1 MSFQLTIL
9 GTGSASPVLT
19 RNPTAHHLSIEQD
32 GYLID
37 CGEGTQMQFMRYKV
51 RSMRLKYIFI
61 THLHGDHYFGLIGL
75 LSTMNMHRR
84 MDDLWIFGPKGLAE
98 IITIQLKYSES
109 ILNFNIHFT
118 ETNPTK
124 SYLLLDN
131 DYVTVTTIPLI
142 HRVPC
147 CGFLIQE
154 KAKKHKI
161 IKEKMPKGLTFKEIK
176 QLKNGE
182 DILDETGVVLYANKE
197 YTTPANR
204 TFSYAFCSDT
214 LYTES
219 VIDIIKNVD
228 LLYHEATFLDE
239 LRPRAT
245 ETQHSTAAQAAIIA
259 KKAKVKKLIIGHYSS
274 RYKTLQAHLEEAS
287 AIFPNTDVAI
297 EGNSYNI
304 REL

>member
-98 IITIQLKYSES
+98 IITVQLKYSES
-109 ILNFNIHFT
+109 VLNFKIHFT
-118 ETNPTK
+118 ETNPTE
-124 SYLLLDN
+124 SYLLFEN

-147 CGFLIQE
+147 CGFLIRE
-154 KAKKHKI
+154 KTKKRKI
-161 IKEKMPKGLTFKEIK
+161 IKEKMPKGLTFKDIK

-182 DILDETGVVLYANKE
+182 DVLDESGEVKYANKD
-197 YTTPANR
+197 YTIPANR

-219 VIDIIKNVD
+219 VIDIIKQVD

-239 LRPRAT
+239 LRPRAA
-245 ETQHSTAAQAAIIA
+245 ETQHSTAAQAAMIA
-259 KKAKVKKLIIGHYSS
+259 KKAKVKKLVIGHYSS
-274 RYKTLQAHLEEAS
+274 RYKTLQAHLEEAT

>member
-1 MSFQLTIL
+1 LSFQLTIL

-51 RSMRLKYIFI
+51 RSTRLKYIFI
-61 THLHGDHYFGLIGL
+61 SHLHGDHYFGLIGL

-98 IITIQLKYSES
+98 IITVQLKYSES
-109 ILNFNIHFT
+109 ILNFKIHFT
-118 ETNPTK
+118 ETNPK
-124 SYLLLDN
+124 ESYLLFEN
-131 DYVTVTTIPLI
+131 AHVTVTTIPLI

-147 CGFLIQE
+147 CGFLIRE
-154 KAKKHKI
+154 KSKKCKI
-161 IKEKMPKGLTFKEIK
+161 IKAKMPRGLTFDEIK
-176 QLKNGE
+176 KLKNGE
-182 DILDETGVVLYANKE
+182 DILDEGGQIKYANKE

-204 TFSYAFCSDT
+204 TYSYAFCSDT
-214 LYTES
+214 AYTES
-219 VIDIIKNVD
+219 IIDIVKNVD

-239 LRPRAT
+239 LRPRAI
-245 ETQHSTAAQAAIIA
+245 ETQHSTAAQAAMIA
-259 KKAKVKKLIIGHYSS
+259 KKAKVKKLVIGHYSS

-287 AIFPNTDVAI
+287 AIFANTDVAI